1 MTTIFISSL
10 WTRLS
15 ELWIKR
21 VLEGMVCGKAITL
34 LEGFKEKPNDRI
46 QCEGL
51 RKKIFKTSL
60 KPPSFSKQV

>member
-1 MTTIFISSL
+1 MTTIFIFDL

-34 LEGFKEKPNDRI
+34 FDGFKEKLNDRI

-51 RKKIFKTSL
+51 RKKDF
-60 KPPSFSKQV
+60 

>member
-1 MTTIFISSL
+1 MTTIFIFDL

-34 LEGFKEKPNDRI
+34 FDGFKEKLNDRI

-51 RKKIFKTSL
+51 RKKRFLRLHSR
-60 KPPSFSKQV
+60 P